1 MRIGVVYRILIRIL
15 INIAAQLRLKRIN
28 LNYIHITY
36 ALSCKKL
43 TNHNRMRG
51 EKLIMVG

>member
-36 ALSCKKL
+36 ALSGVYNEILSLKP
-43 TNHNRMRG
+43 
-51 EKLIMVG
+51 